1 MEHQGGE
8 VMEALGALVEQEVEE
23 EVEVMVGGVV
33 AEVATE
39 TEMGTITPIQV
50 DGLALQGSVDV
61 VVMMGQ
67 MDQMES
73 EVLMVGLLLMV
84 LFSGL

>member
-1 MEHQGGE
+1 
-8 VMEALGALVEQEVEE
+8 MEALGALVEQEVEE

-67 MDQMES
+67 MHQVES

>member
-1 MEHQGGE
+1 
-8 VMEALGALVEQEVEE
+8 MEALGALVEQEVEE

-67 MDQMES
+67 MHQMES